1 MLPRRNKYT
10 VQGDES
16 VAALGVRAWG
26 DITMTDNE
34 RWKERRDRVARYRVM
49 EQETTDPLAAGLLHD
64 IVLELEADLTE
75 LAEIEAQ
82 RILIRDCA
90 LEPGVIEFHGRTV
103 SCLVR
108 SLNENGATLDV
119 ISPRNVP
126 DHFTLALPL
135 EGTSHRCQLVW
146 RREME
151 VRVTFQRSEIS
162 LM

>member
-1 MLPRRNKYT
+1 
-10 VQGDES
+10 
-16 VAALGVRAWG
+16 
-26 DITMTDNE
+26 MTDNE